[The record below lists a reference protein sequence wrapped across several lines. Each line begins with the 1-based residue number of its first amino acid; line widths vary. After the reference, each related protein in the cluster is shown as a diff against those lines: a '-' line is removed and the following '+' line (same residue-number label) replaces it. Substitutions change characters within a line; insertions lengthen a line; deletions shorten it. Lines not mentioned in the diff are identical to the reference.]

1 MSRTRQLLGVWLQEG
16 DQGRRLLQ
24 HVMAPRQQRRSAV
37 PAQHEISHNR
47 PAESAAN
54 EFVLCN
60 RRRMGGPLVKEQ
72 DVLGSRNDEVE
83 RMPGMSR
90 KTARTPPHT
99 HTVGWLTVNL
109 NGAAGARIGY
119 PRTLSATE
127 GSGNVDL
134 TVFRVTKSKRS
145 SSGAARRLTIS
156 SERGCA
162 PNVHTQS
169 PTPALLRIRRER
181 LVSHHNCG

>member
-1 MSRTRQLLGVWLQEG
+1 MSLFCAIGDEWADLSSKSRTCWGVVTTRWNG
-16 DQGRRLLQ
+16 CQGCRARLRA
-24 HVMAPRQQRRSAV
+24 H
-37 PAQHEISHNR
+37 H
-47 PAESAAN
+47 
-54 EFVLCN
+54 
-60 RRRMGGPLVKEQ
+60 
-72 DVLGSRNDEVE
+72 
-83 RMPGMSR
+83 
-90 KTARTPPHT
+90 RTR
-99 HTVGWLTVNL
+99 TVGWLAVNL

-134 TVFRVTKSKRS
+134 TVFRVAKSKRS

-181 LVSHHNCG
+181 HVSHHTCGQQATRAPRTGHQWVLFQ

>member
-1 MSRTRQLLGVWLQEG
+1 MAGDHVSDYPELGRGGGVSRTRQLLGVWLQEG

-24 HVMAPRQQRRSAV
+24 HVMAPRQQRRSAI
-37 PAQHEISHNR
+37 PAQHDEISHNR

-54 EFVLCN
+54 ESVLCN

-99 HTVGWLTVNL
+99 H
-109 NGAAGARIGY
+109 
-119 PRTLSATE
+119 S
-127 GSGNVDL
+127 
-134 TVFRVTKSKRS
+134 
-145 SSGAARRLTIS
+145 
-156 SERGCA
+156 
-162 PNVHTQS
+162 
-169 PTPALLRIRRER
+169 R
-181 LVSHHNCG
+181 LVGGKLEWGRGNRVPK